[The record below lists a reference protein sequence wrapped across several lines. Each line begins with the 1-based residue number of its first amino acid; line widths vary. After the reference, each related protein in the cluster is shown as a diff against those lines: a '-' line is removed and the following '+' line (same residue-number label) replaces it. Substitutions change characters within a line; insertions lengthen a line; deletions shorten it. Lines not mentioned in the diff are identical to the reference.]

1 MLSAL
6 GGIESGI
13 DALMGALGETMSAQG
28 AIEGGIGAIEV
39 TAKS

>member
-1 MLSAL
+1 MLSAQ

-13 DALMGALGETMSAQG
+13 GASMGALGGTMSAQG